1 MTDLDNLPEMLV
13 LYTKDA
19 LAPDAANLEYTWNV
33 PMLSDTRVLSAYVSL
48 VGVGGEKLGG
58 ANNTAADCYTVTMDT
73 VAENVISTN
82 NRGVPLGFVVE
93 NAAANYNLQNNSSIP
108 QPLVPNRG
116 SVITIRVEKPDGTLE
131 ARPVGG
137 SAFNGIFMLR
147 FDYVPQKEQ
156 SRGFRDTQNK
166 TVP

>member
-19 LAPDAANLEYTWNV
+19 LAPDAANLQYTWNV
-33 PMLSDTRVLSAYVSL
+33 PMLSETRVLSAYVSL

>member
-1 MTDLDNLPEMLV
+1 MSGLDNLPEMLV

-33 PMLSDTRVLSAYVSL
+33 PMLSDTRVLASYVSL

-58 ANNTAADCYTVTMDT
+58 ANNTAADCYTVTLDT

-93 NAAANYNLQNNSSIP
+93 NAAANYNLQNNSAIP

-147 FDYVPQKEQ
+147 FDYVPQNDQ
-156 SRGFRDTQNK
+156 ARGFRETQNK
-166 TVP
+166 TV

>member
-1 MTDLDNLPEMLV
+1 MSDLNNLPEMLV

-33 PMLSDTRVLSAYVSL
+33 PMLSDTRVLASYVIL

-58 ANNTAADCYTVTMDT
+58 ANNTAADCYTITLDT

-93 NAAANYNLQNNSSIP
+93 NAAANYTLQNTSGLP

-116 SVITIRVEKPDGTLE
+116 SVITIRVEKPDGPLE

-137 SAFNGIFMLR
+137 AAFNGIFMLR
-147 FDYVPQKEQ
+147 FDYVGQNNQ
-156 SRGFRDTQNK
+156 ARGFRETQNK
-166 TVP
+166 TV

>member
-1 MTDLDNLPEMLV
+1 MENLPEMLV

-19 LAPDAANLEYTWNV
+19 LTPTAANLEYTWNV
-33 PMLSDTRVLSAYVSL
+33 PMLSDTRVLASYVSL

-58 ANNTAADCYTVTMDT
+58 ANNSAADCYTITLDT

-82 NRGVPLGFVVE
+82 NRGVPLGFVSE
-93 NAAANYNLQNNSSIP
+93 NRTGNYSLQNTSAIP

-116 SVITIRVEKPDGTLE
+116 RVKTIRVEKPDGTLE

-137 SAFNGIFMLR
+137 SSFNGIFMLR
-147 FDYVPQKEQ
+147 FDYVSQKDQ
-156 SRGFRDTQNK
+156 AIGFRETQNK
-166 TVP
+166 TV